1 MEDILVEIM
10 YMEVNE
16 ASLLSKMPMWT
27 NQMYL

>member
-1 MEDILVEIM
+1 MEDILAEIM

-16 ASLLSKMPMWT
+16 VALLSKMPMWT